1 MTNFS
6 IIIGRSFDPPSVWRD
21 ALPPSSA
28 IFEKYRSALISQPLS
43 AVWRGHGSAIF
54 LEFGRLSPQVKR
66 NGSVGNSQGDCTV
79 MIEWS
84 WRIESEDAILC
95 GSWSDEEGWE
105 KVFETLIGRKVEDA
119 SIYGRLPEL
128 SIALTDGLYVASF
141 MTAEGQPAW
150 TIFDGSGEQH
160 KSGYIAVRDGKVYE
174 DLEMETAPVVTNPD
188 SKIA

>member
-1 MTNFS
+1 M
-6 IIIGRSFDPPSVWRD
+6 GGRD
-21 ALPPSSA
+21 ALPPSSE
-28 IFEKYRSALISQPLS
+28 IFEKYRSALISKPLS

-54 LEFGRLSPQVKR
+54 LEFGRLSPRVR
-66 NGSVGNSQGDCTV
+66 RDGSAGNSRGEFTV

-95 GSWSDEEGWE
+95 GSWSDEEDWE
-105 KVFETLIGRKVEDA
+105 KVFKSLIGRKVQDA

-128 SIALTDGLYVASF
+128 SIALEGGFYVASF

-150 TIFDGSGEQH
+150 TVFDGPNEQR
-160 KSGYIAVRDGKVYE
+160 KSGWIAVCNGKICE
-174 DLEMETAPVVTNPD
+174 DLATEIAPLVTGSD

>member
-1 MTNFS
+1 
-6 IIIGRSFDPPSVWRD
+6 
-21 ALPPSSA
+21 LPPSSA

-54 LEFGRLSPQVKR
+54 LEFGRLFYRMKR
-66 NGSVGNSQGDCTV
+66 DGSIGNSQGDFTV

-95 GSWSDEEGWE
+95 GSWSDEEGWK
-105 KVFETLIGRKVEDA
+105 KVFKSLIGCKVQDA

-128 SIALTDGLYVASF
+128 SIALTGGLYVSSF

-150 TIFDGSGEQH
+150 TIFGSSGEY
-160 KSGYIAVRDGKVYE
+160 KSGCIAVRDGEVYE
-174 DLEMETAPVVTNPD
+174 DLEMKAAPVVTDPD